1 MYNKYGDIMKIL
13 ITAFEP
19 FGGLPQNVS
28 EEALNKI
35 STKYDKIVLPVSYN
49 RVKETLINKINSSD
63 YDFVICL
70 GQASS
75 IKTINVEKFAIN
87 YTRSLIEDNDHELR
101 ESGKVLEEDNNIN
114 ITNLNI
120 EKMVKE
126 LKTPVPI
133 NLSVS
138 AGSYICNSAY
148 YVALGLMNGQA
159 LFIHLPLYKGQTL
172 ENNKYEIADIVDTIN
187 DIINY
192 IERNN

>member
-1 MYNKYGDIMKIL
+1 MYNKYGDVMKIL

-49 RVKETLINKINSSD
+49 RVKETLINKINGSD

-148 YVALGLMNGQA
+148 YVALRLMNGQA

-187 DIINY
+187 DILNY